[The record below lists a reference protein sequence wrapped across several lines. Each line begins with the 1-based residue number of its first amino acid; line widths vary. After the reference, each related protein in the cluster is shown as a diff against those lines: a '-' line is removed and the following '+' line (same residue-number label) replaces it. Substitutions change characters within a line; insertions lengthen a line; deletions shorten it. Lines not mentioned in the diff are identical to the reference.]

1 MIRKPT
7 CQKIRRGER
16 NIKGERG
23 TGDHLIQSIYFTNK
37 EAYCNTGV
45 FLTKRNGESQIIY
58 QNSSHKI
65 LTVRQKM
72 NMKFYKVKVIHTL
85 KMLSGLKLIPVL
97 LREKG

>member
-1 MIRKPT
+1 M

-16 NIKGERG
+16 NTKVERG

-37 EAYCNTGV
+37 EAYYNTV
-45 FLTKRNGESQIIY
+45 FLPKRNGESQIIY
-58 QNSSHKI
+58 QNYSSHKI
-65 LTVRQKM
+65 LTVRQTM
-72 NMKFYKVKVIHTL
+72 SMKFNKMKVIHTL